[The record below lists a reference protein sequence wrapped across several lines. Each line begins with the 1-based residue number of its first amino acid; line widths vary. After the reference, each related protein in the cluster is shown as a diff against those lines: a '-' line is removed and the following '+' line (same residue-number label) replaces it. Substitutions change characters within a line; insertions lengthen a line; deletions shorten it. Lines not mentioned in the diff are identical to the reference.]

1 MNLKHKVGFIAL
13 ITIIDVM
20 VIVFV
25 IMNNDKTS
33 INNNVSA
40 KSSANIIA
48 ATVNQEKL
56 PEHVEEPV
64 IVEVQTEELT
74 EEVTE
79 VEAIKEEEN
88 TEEEIEDNE
97 EKNVEET
104 KEEDGFG
111 TPIIVDNPEVETTN
125 SEENQVEEIEIV
137 RDYVSYDDLSVE
149 EREVALQNGTLALEY
164 SGLYTNSSDRLTKS
178 RGALYYNGHKE
189 TYYSEKVLPGSGLRI
204 PGRHV
209 ADDGTIRDEDGY
221 ICVAAD
227 WSYMPKGS
235 VLVTSLGPAKVYD
248 TGCSY
253 GTIDIYVSW

>member
-13 ITIIDVM
+13 LTLIDVM

-25 IMNNDKTS
+25 IMNNDKTN
-33 INNNVSA
+33 IKNDVSA
-40 KSSANIIA
+40 KNSANIIA
-48 ATVNQEKL
+48 ATVNQEVL
-56 PEHVEEPV
+56 PEYVEEKV
-64 IVEVQTEELT
+64 TEELQT

-79 VEAIKEEEN
+79 VEETKEEENIEENIEEVKTDTEEEIKEEE
-88 TEEEIEDNE
+88 T
-97 EKNVEET
+97 
-104 KEEDGFG
+104 GFG
-111 TPIIVDNPEVETTN
+111 TPIIVDTPLVETTN
-125 SEENQVEEIEIV
+125 PEEVEEIVIE
-137 RDYVSYDDLSVE
+137 RNYVSYDDLTVE
-149 EREVALQNGTLALEY
+149 EREEALQNGTLALEY

-189 TYYSEKVLPGSGLRI
+189 TYYSEKVLPGSGLAI

>member
-1 MNLKHKVGFIAL
+1 MNLKHKVGFIAFL
-13 ITIIDVM
+13 TLIDVM

-25 IMNNDKTS
+25 IMNNDKTN
-33 INNNVSA
+33 IKNDVSA
-40 KSSANIIA
+40 KNSANIIA
-48 ATVNQEKL
+48 ATVNQEVL
-56 PEHVEEPV
+56 PEYVEEKV
-64 IVEVQTEELT
+64 TEELQT

-79 VEAIKEEEN
+79 VE
-88 TEEEIEDNE
+88 
-97 EKNVEET
+97 ET
-104 KEEDGFG
+104 K
-111 TPIIVDNPEVETTN
+111 
-125 SEENQVEEIEIV
+125 EENQVEEIVIE
-137 RDYVSYDDLSVE
+137 RNYVSYDDLTVE
-149 EREVALQNGTLALEY
+149 EREEALQNGTLALEY

-189 TYYSEKVLPGSGLRI
+189 TYYSEKVLPGSGLAI

-253 GTIDIYVSW
+253 GTIDIYVNW

>member
-56 PEHVEEPV
+56 PEYVEEPV

-74 EEVTE
+74 EEVT
-79 VEAIKEEEN
+79 
-88 TEEEIEDNE
+88 
-97 EKNVEET
+97 
-104 KEEDGFG
+104 
-111 TPIIVDNPEVETTN
+111 EVETTN

>member
-74 EEVTE
+74 EEL
-79 VEAIKEEEN
+79 
-88 TEEEIEDNE
+88 TEEE
-97 EKNVEET
+97 T
-104 KEEDGFG
+104 
-111 TPIIVDNPEVETTN
+111 
-125 SEENQVEEIEIV
+125 EEIIIE

-189 TYYSEKVLPGSGLRI
+189 TYYSEKVLPGSGLKI

-235 VLVTSLGPAKVYD
+235 ILVTSLGPAKVYD